1 MTKERKEQLSNRL
14 VVNFAFL
21 LLASMI
27 MLYVRGGI
35 MSSKP
40 SVAYIVVLILGVLG
54 LCSFV
59 ALFIL
64 GKLKKPALKNYS
76 TVGLA
81 AFIIAVL
88 VYLSKFTLF
97 GFYSKSVAVT
107 TVYLAMLIYF
117 IVMAIYTFIQLRKPL
132 VKEPSKES
140 LKKSKKKRK

>member
-14 VVNFAFL
+14 VINFAFL

-40 SVAYIVVLILGVLG
+40 SVAYIIVLILCILG
-54 LCSFV
+54 LCSSV
-59 ALFIL
+59 ALFLL
-64 GKLKKPALKNYS
+64 GKSKKPILKNYS
-76 TVGLA
+76 AVGLG
-81 AFIIAVL
+81 AFIIALL
-88 VYLSKFTLF
+88 VYLSKFTLL
-97 GFYSKSVAVT
+97 GFYSKSIAVT
-107 TVYLAMLIYF
+107 TVYLAMLVYF
-117 IVMAIYTFIQLRKPL
+117 IIMAIYTFIQLRKPL